1 MAVVTSL
8 RARDYGLDDQEVRQ
22 ARVDLAAVFRWIARL
37 NMHEGIANHFSAA
50 VSADGTK
57 FLMNPRGRHFSQI
70 RASELLLLDTNDPK
84 TMERPDAPDP
94 TAWCIHG
101 RIHANLPQARCILHL
116 HPKYS
121 TALAALED
129 NNMYPIDQNTMRFY
143 DRMAFD
149 NDYAGMALSEDEGD
163 RLSRAIGDKPVLMMA
178 NHGVLIAS
186 SSIGL
191 AFDEMYYFERAAE
204 TLLTAYATG
213 KKLRLVSDNIAKLTA
228 SQWVDYPCMAD
239 DHLNEIKA
247 ILDKEEPEYRS

>member
-57 FLMNPRGRHFSQI
+57 FLMNPRGRHFSQV
-70 RASELLLLDTNDPK
+70 RASELLLLDSNDPK

-94 TAWCIHG
+94 TAWYIHG
-101 RIHANLPQARCILHL
+101 RLHANLPQARCLLHL

-129 NNMYPIDQNTMRFY
+129 NQMYPIDQNTMRFY
-143 DRMAFD
+143 GRMAIY

-163 RLSRAIGDKPVLMMA
+163 RLARMIGDKPVLMMA
-178 NHGVLIAS
+178 NHGVLIAG
-186 SSIGL
+186 SSIGG

-228 SQWVDYPCMAD
+228 SQWTDYPSMAD

>member
-8 RARDYGLDDQEVRQ
+8 RARDVGLDDQEVRQ
-22 ARVDLAAVFRWIARL
+22 ARVDLAASFRWFARL

-94 TAWCIHG
+94 TAWYIHG
-101 RIHANLPQARCILHL
+101 RLHANLPQARCLLHL

-129 NNMYPIDQNTMRFY
+129 NQMYPIDQNTMRFY
-143 DRMAFD
+143 GRMAID

-163 RLSRAIGDKPVLMMA
+163 RLARMIGDKTVLMMA
-178 NHGVLIAS
+178 NHGVLIAGA
-186 SSIGL
+186 SIGM

-204 TLLTAYATG
+204 TMITAYSTG
-213 KKLRLVSDNIAKLTA
+213 KKLRIVSDNIAKLTA
-228 SQWVDYPCMAD
+228 SQWVDYPCIAN
-239 DHLNEIKA
+239 DHLDQIKA
-247 ILDKEEPEYRS
+247 ILDKEEPDYRS

>member
-57 FLMNPRGRHFSQI
+57 FLMNPRGRHFSQV
-70 RASELLLLDTNDPK
+70 RASELLLLDSNDPK

-94 TAWCIHG
+94 TAWYIHG
-101 RIHANLPQARCILHL
+101 RLHANLPHARCLLHL

-129 NNMYPIDQNTMRFY
+129 NQMYPIDQNTMRFY
-143 DRMAFD
+143 GRMAID

-163 RLSRAIGDKPVLMMA
+163 RLARMIGDKPVLMMA
-178 NHGVLIAS
+178 NHGVLIAG
-186 SSIGL
+186 SSIGG

-213 KKLRLVSDNIAKLTA
+213 KKLRVASDNIAKLTA
-228 SQWVDYPCMAD
+228 SQWVDYPSMAD

>member
-8 RARDYGLDDQEVRQ
+8 RSRDYGLDEQEVRQ
-22 ARVDLAAVFRWIARL
+22 ARVDLAAVFRWTARL

-57 FLMNPRGRHFSQI
+57 FLMNPCGRHFSQV
-70 RASELLLLDTNDPK
+70 RASELLLLDSNDPK
-84 TMERPDAPDP
+84 TLERPDAPDP
-94 TAWCIHG
+94 TAWYIHG
-101 RIHANLPQARCILHL
+101 RLHANLPQARCILHL

-121 TALAALED
+121 TALASLED
-129 NNMYPIDQNTMRFY
+129 NRMYPIDQNTMRFY
-143 DRMAFD
+143 DRVAHD
-149 NDYAGMALSEDEGD
+149 DDYAGMALSDDEGD
-163 RLSRAIGDKPVLMMA
+163 RLAAALRDKQVLMMA
-178 NHGVLIAS
+178 NHGVLVAG

-204 TLLTAYATG
+204 TLITAYSTG

-228 SQWVDYPCMAD
+228 SQWVDYPGFAD
-239 DHLNEIKA
+239 QHLDQIKA

>member
-8 RARDYGLDDQEVRQ
+8 RARDVGLDDQEVRQ
-22 ARVDLAAVFRWIARL
+22 ARVDLAASFRWFARL

-57 FLMNPRGRHFSQI
+57 FLMNPRGRHFSQV

-84 TMERPDAPDP
+84 TMERADAPDP
-94 TAWCIHG
+94 TAWYIHG
-101 RIHANLPQARCILHL
+101 RLHANLPQARCLLHL

-129 NNMYPIDQNTMRFY
+129 NQMYPIDQNTMRFY
-143 DRMAFD
+143 GRMAID

-163 RLSRAIGDKPVLMMA
+163 RLARMIGDKTVLMMA
-178 NHGVLIAS
+178 NHGVLIAGA
-186 SSIGL
+186 SIGM

-204 TLLTAYATG
+204 TMITAYSTG
-213 KKLRLVSDNIAKLTA
+213 KKLRIVSDNIAKLTA
-228 SQWVDYPCMAD
+228 SQWVDYPCIAN
-239 DHLNEIKA
+239 DHLDQIKA
-247 ILDKEEPEYRS
+247 ILDKEEPDYRS